1 MLNIYYKSV
10 CYYNSTLFSLNPIKS
25 YLYSA

>member
-1 MLNIYYKSV
+1 MLNIYYKNV
-10 CYYNSTLFSLNPIKS
+10 CYYDSTVFFLNPIKS